1 MAYRSKS
8 NTLRIFFILLLIC
21 STNTFFYLGP
31 WWHRSGVFNIADVGN
46 ALMWI
51 SIPLIIAFSK
61 NRQPLW
67 NPISPLIFFYISFVI
82 LHIFLAY
89 ANYGQSLFDG
99 LVAIRHQ
106 FYYLSF
112 FLFVLL
118 LDDTKIIRK
127 LLDILVIISIILVL
141 LAILDYLGIKLFFH
155 KWAGGH
161 GIRSGIK
168 RAYIPGM
175 SIISFSAI
183 WVFTKWL
190 LDKENKIKTFG
201 FTLMLLAAIFF
212 RQTRMRIIS
221 VTAIISTLLIIKRR
235 WKYLLFFLLVSLV
248 SVGVTGIT
256 MKENIMISPFTLAY
270 KNITQKSGTWDA
282 RLRQLKID
290 IKEFKRH
297 PWIGSGVAA
306 IRSAT
311 ALGGTRLQKRMSP
324 LSYKSDLGY
333 AHWLKLYGIVGMIW
347 LVLYFYFQVIM
358 ALRAQKALTGADNT
372 LAVFTLSYLGY
383 LAIALITLNHLMMP
397 EHMIMFILNTAI
409 IVRLHWNFQNRVD
422 ISNNYHPY
430 SAN

>member
-1 MAYRSKS
+1 
-8 NTLRIFFILLLIC
+8 
-21 STNTFFYLGP
+21 
-31 WWHRSGVFNIADVGN
+31 
-46 ALMWI
+46 
-51 SIPLIIAFSK
+51 
-61 NRQPLW
+61 
-67 NPISPLIFFYISFVI
+67 
-82 LHIFLAY
+82 
-89 ANYGQSLFDG
+89 
-99 LVAIRHQ
+99 
-106 FYYLSF
+106 
-112 FLFVLL
+112 
-118 LDDTKIIRK
+118 
-127 LLDILVIISIILVL
+127 VL
-141 LAILDYLGIKLFFH
+141 LAILNYLGIKLFSH

-190 LDKENKIKTFG
+190 LDKGKKMKTLG

-248 SVGVTGIT
+248 AVGVTGIT

-311 ALGGTRLQKRMSP
+311 SLGGTRLQKRMSL

-358 ALRAQKALTGADNT
+358 ALRAQKALKGADNT

-409 IVRLHWNFQNRVD
+409 IVRIYWNSQNRVN

-430 SAN
+430 STN